1 MAEKQTKAKTRKPA
15 RTIEQQIA
23 DLQAKAEAQKNR
35 EIEQLATKI
44 DITTGQYDT
53 ALDKTEKIKARL
65 TELTER
71 YNELVG
77 EETEVETAEAE
88 TVEAETVE
96 AETVEAE
103 TVEVQRAEVV

>member
-23 DLQAKAEAQKNR
+23 DLQAKAEAQKSR

-44 DITTGQYDT
+44 DITTGQYDA

-77 EETEVETAEAE
+77 EETEAEADE
-88 TVEAETVE
+88 VEN
-96 AETVEAE
+96 
-103 TVEVQRAEVV
+103 VEVQRAEVV

>member
-1 MAEKQTKAKTRKPA
+1 MAEKQTKTKTRKPA

-23 DLQAKAEAQKNR
+23 DLQAKAEAQKIR

-44 DITTGQYDT
+44 DITTGQYDA

-71 YNELVG
+71 YHELVG
-77 EETEVETAEAE
+77 EPVKAEPVKAETADVENVEVEETE
-88 TVEAETVE
+88 
-96 AETVEAE
+96 
-103 TVEVQRAEVV
+103 EV

>member
-1 MAEKQTKAKTRKPA
+1 MAEKQTKTKTRKPA

-35 EIEQLATKI
+35 EIEQLAAKI
-44 DITTGQYDT
+44 DITTGQYDA
-53 ALDKTEKIKARL
+53 ALVKTEKIKARL

-77 EETEVETAEAE
+77 NDTDVEDEPAEVEETE
-88 TVEAETVE
+88 
-96 AETVEAE
+96 
-103 TVEVQRAEVV
+103 EV

>member
-1 MAEKQTKAKTRKPA
+1 MAEKKTETKKRKPA

-35 EIEQLATKI
+35 EIEQLAAKI
-44 DITTGQYDT
+44 DITTGQYDA
-53 ALDKTEKIKARL
+53 ALVKTEKIKARL

-77 EETEVETAEAE
+77 NDTD
-88 TVEAETVE
+88 VEAETADVE
-96 AETVEAE
+96 N
-103 TVEVQRAEVV
+103 VEVQRAEVV

>member
-1 MAEKQTKAKTRKPA
+1 MAEKKTEAKTRKPA

-35 EIEQLATKI
+35 EIEQLAAKI
-44 DITTGQYDT
+44 AIVTGQYDA
-53 ALDKTEKIKARL
+53 ALVKTEKIKARL

-77 EETEVETAEAE
+77 SDTD
-88 TVEAETVE
+88 VEAETDEVE
-96 AETVEAE
+96 NVEDE
-103 TVEVQRAEVV
+103 KAEVV

>member
-1 MAEKQTKAKTRKPA
+1 MAEKQTKAKTRKPP

-35 EIEQLATKI
+35 EIEQLAAKI
-44 DITTGQYDT
+44 DITTGQYDA
-53 ALDKTEKIKARL
+53 ALVKTEKIKARL

-77 EETEVETAEAE
+77 NDTD
-88 TVEAETVE
+88 VEAETADVE
-96 AETVEAE
+96 N
-103 TVEVQRAEVV
+103 VEVQRAEVV

>member
-1 MAEKQTKAKTRKPA
+1 MAEKQTKAKTRRPA

-44 DITTGQYDT
+44 DITTGQYEA

-88 TVEAETVE
+88 ADEVEKIK
-96 AETVEAE
+96 
-103 TVEVQRAEVV
+103 VQMAEVA

>member
-44 DITTGQYDT
+44 DITTGQYDA
-53 ALDKTEKIKARL
+53 ALDKTEKIKTRL

-77 EETEVETAEAE
+77 EEAEVETAEVETAE
-88 TVEAETVE
+88 VETAEVE
-96 AETVEAE
+96 N
-103 TVEVQRAEVV
+103 VEVSKAEVV

>member
-1 MAEKQTKAKTRKPA
+1 MAEKQTKTKTRKPA

-44 DITTGQYDT
+44 DITTGQYDA

-71 YNELVG
+71 YNEL
-77 EETEVETAEAE
+77 TEAE
-88 TVEAETVE
+88 PVEAEP
-96 AETVEAE
+96 AEAE

>member
-1 MAEKQTKAKTRKPA
+1 MAETKKSTRARKPA

-35 EIEQLATKI
+35 EIEQLAAKI
-44 DITTGQYDT
+44 DITTGQYDA
-53 ALDKTEKIKARL
+53 ALVKTEKIKARL

-71 YNELVG
+71 YFELVG
-77 EETEVETAEAE
+77 EPVK
-88 TVEAETVE
+88 
-96 AETVEAE
+96 AE

>member
-1 MAEKQTKAKTRKPA
+1 MAEKKTETKKRKPA

-44 DITTGQYDT
+44 DITTGQYDA
-53 ALDKTEKIKARL
+53 ALDKTEKIKTRL

-77 EETEVETAEAE
+77 EEAEVETAEVETAE
-88 TVEAETVE
+88 VETAEVE
-96 AETVEAE
+96 N
-103 TVEVQRAEVV
+103 VEVSKAEVV

>member
-23 DLQAKAEAQKNR
+23 DLQAKAEAQKSR

-44 DITTGQYDT
+44 DITTGQYDA

-77 EETEVETAEAE
+77 EATEAEAVEVEETE
-88 TVEAETVE
+88 
-96 AETVEAE
+96 
-103 TVEVQRAEVV
+103 EV

>member
-15 RTIEQQIA
+15 RTIKQQIT

-44 DITTGQYDT
+44 DITTGLYDA
-53 ALDKTEKIKARL
+53 ALVKTEKIKARL

-88 TVEAETVE
+88 TVEAES
-96 AETVEAE
+96 
-103 TVEVQRAEVV
+103 VEVQKAEVV